1 MHEINNHLLNLVENL
16 GLELCFVDMKRS
28 GFYFAEEKTIFLNN
42 ELLNENSDFEV
53 SHELAHCIIRGF
65 VN

>member
-42 ELLNENSDFEV
+42 ELL
-53 SHELAHCIIRGF
+53 IIMLLDIVGES
-65 VN
+65 